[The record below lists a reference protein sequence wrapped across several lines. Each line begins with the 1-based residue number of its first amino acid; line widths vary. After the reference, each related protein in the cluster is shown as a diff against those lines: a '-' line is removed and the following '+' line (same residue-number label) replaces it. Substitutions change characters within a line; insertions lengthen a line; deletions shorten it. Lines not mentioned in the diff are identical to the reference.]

1 MLYISKKRAVAQTY
15 WTNDGVTVSE
25 WSISGLTAT
34 YGFGL
39 PSRGTGVLHGPLLA
53 EGSYVDVFLNT
64 GFTGSTA
71 DTSSVAFLG
80 ASSTYGNFSYQSGSS
95 NYASIYWSG
104 IKYVNGN
111 NTGSTF
117 QLNGNTYYRISRS
130 VGSNPGVNTNI
141 RVSKID
147 SNGNITTAGTDMTI
161 TFNNNMHVVLLG
173 QQGYNI
179 SSISFV
185 RQG

>member
-1 MLYISKKRAVAQTY
+1 MIYISKKRAVAITY

-25 WSISGLTAT
+25 WAISGSTAT

-39 PSRGTGVLHGPLLA
+39 SSKGTGILHGPLLA

-64 GFTGSTA
+64 GYTVSN
-71 DTSSVAFLG
+71 DTSSVSFLG
-80 ASSTYGNFSYQSGSS
+80 ASSSYGNFTYQSTTS
-95 NYASIYWSG
+95 NYAALYWSG
-104 IKYVNGN
+104 SQWVNGS
-111 NTGSTF
+111 NTGPTF
-117 QLNGNTYYRISRS
+117 QVNGSTYYRISRS
-130 VGSNPGVNTNI
+130 VGTNPGVNTKI

-147 SNGNITTAGTDMTI
+147 SNGNVTVAGNDMTI
-161 TFNNNMHVVLLG
+161 NFNNNMHVVLFG
-173 QQGYNI
+173 QQGYNN